1 LKVPEAA
8 TCDRILDAA
17 EVLFAEHGFHLASLR
32 QITQAAGVNLAAVH
46 YHFGSKQA
54 LLLAVFRRRLDA
66 LNQARLQQLE
76 QALSQSEPPELES
89 VLDAFVYPALAFS
102 RGSDTD
108 GHRFMN
114 LLMRAFADRDEDLHA
129 AISSEY
135 AFVMR
140 RFAEAIALALPGSN
154 PALLRR
160 QLDFVV
166 GALTYTMAES
176 NLSDTRSI
184 ASDLVRFAAA
194 GLRSGAQGQRPK
206 DSTDQTGACGTLE
219 TTA

>member
-1 LKVPEAA
+1 MAEAA

-17 EVLFAEHGFHLASLR
+17 EALFADQGFHLASLR

-66 LNQARLQQLE
+66 LNRARLARLDEALDDPRGASLE
-76 QALSQSEPPELES
+76 EI
-89 VLDAFVYPALAFS
+89 LDAFVVPALAFS
-102 RGSDTD
+102 RGSDAD
-108 GHRFMN
+108 GHRFMQ

-140 RFAEAIALALPGSN
+140 RFADAIAQTLPGRA

-176 NLSDTRSI
+176 SLADTRSI

-194 GLRSGAQGQRPK
+194 GLRKSPPDVTPS
-206 DSTDQTGACGTLE
+206 DSTAHTNAQGTLE
-219 TTA
+219 TSA